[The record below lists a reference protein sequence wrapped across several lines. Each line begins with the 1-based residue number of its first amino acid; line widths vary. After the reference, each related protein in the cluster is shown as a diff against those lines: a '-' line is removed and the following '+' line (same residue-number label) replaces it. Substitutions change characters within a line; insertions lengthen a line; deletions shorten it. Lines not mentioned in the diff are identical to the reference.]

1 MAVTVEEKMQPHR
14 LQQMRLKKQC
24 TEAKAKIKIRLV
36 YGFPDQSYIF
46 EQPTLNFKKKKK
58 KIYSVPI
65 INSLFKVI
73 LQFTF
78 TGLHNSE
85 DTDYQ

>member
-46 EQPTLNFKKKKK
+46 EQPTLNLKKKKNLQCTNHK
-58 KIYSVPI
+58 FIIQSYITIYIHRS
-65 INSLFKVI
+65 S
-73 LQFTF
+73 QF
-78 TGLHNSE
+78 
-85 DTDYQ
+85 